1 MRGMFR
7 PSSRAPM
14 RRGSKGRSRRRQRG
28 RAINRALFL
37 SPVLV
42 CLLGVGWSYGGD
54 RVVASAL
61 KDPLSILSL
70 RSPGE
75 RQGGKLSLTKPQR
88 SVRIDFKPTER
99 VLGRPRTRPGGSPG
113 AAILPNEASPVIY
126 PAELGEPFVLSEA
139 LPGVVTG
146 VPGMPSDG
154 PFSLGPSI
162 PGGGFVAPPGAPSG
176 PGEPA
181 EPQLPVT
188 PTTPGGP
195 DSPDVPTP
203 PDDPGQPGLPIIPIP
218 PGTPLEPGTPDVP
231 GMPQEPGLP
240 NVPGNPNVPNPPGPN
255 PPGPNPPGPN
265 PPGPDLPGPDLP
277 GPNPPGT
284 PGEPTVPG
292 NPNVPGAVPEPAT
305 WLMSIIGMFAV
316 AAGMRR
322 KAALALQRP
331 GPIAA

>member
-75 RQGGKLSLTKPQR
+75 RRGDKLSLTKPQR

-99 VLGRPRTRPGGSPG
+99 VLGHPRTRPGGSPG
-113 AAILPNEASPVIY
+113 AAILPNDASPV
-126 PAELGEPFVLSEA
+126 ADLGEPFVVSEA
-139 LPGVVTG
+139 LPGVITG
-146 VPGMPSDG
+146 VPAMPSDG
-154 PFSLGPSI
+154 PFAFGPSM
-162 PGGGFVAPPGAPSG
+162 PGGGFAPPGAPTNPG
-176 PGEPA
+176 TGEPA
-181 EPQLPVT
+181 EPQNPVT
-188 PTTPGGP
+188 PGA
-195 DSPDVPTP
+195 PDVPTP
-203 PDDPGQPGLPIIPIP
+203 PDVPGQPGLPIIPIP
-218 PGTPLEPGTPDVP
+218 PGTPLEPGNPDVP
-231 GMPQEPGLP
+231 GVPQEPGLP
-240 NVPGNPNVPNPPGPN
+240 NVPGVPNVPGNPTGPN

-277 GPNPPGT
+277 GPNPPGPNP
-284 PGEPTVPG
+284 PGTPG

-322 KAALALQRP
+322 KAALAHQRSA
-331 GPIAA
+331 PIAA